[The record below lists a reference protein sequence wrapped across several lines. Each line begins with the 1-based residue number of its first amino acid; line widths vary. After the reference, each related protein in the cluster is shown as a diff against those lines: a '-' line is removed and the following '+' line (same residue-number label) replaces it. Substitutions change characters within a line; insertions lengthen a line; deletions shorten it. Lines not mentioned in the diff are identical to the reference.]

1 MSLFYDENKHLY
13 SGLPSGR
20 LVFLKVYIICER
32 RRERLSIPSSAT
44 DVPAEATL
52 VAPVTCVIT
61 ANYLTFLFEQFN
73 QFGIG
78 ETGLSL
84 LLEGKRA
91 FISGGTRGIGAA
103 LCEIF
108 AREGADIAFNYHASD
123 ELAAEMKAKVEALG
137 RQCLPFKVSVTDRVG
152 MKRVAR
158 EIHEEW
164 DSIDILVN
172 NAAVNKADNFA
183 TTTDRSWDW
192 VVDTN
197 VGSLFAVTKPFYKQ
211 MIRQRKGTILNITS
225 IGAIRAL
232 PTAVHYATSKA
243 AMIGFT
249 KCLSREAANFGI
261 TVNAIAAGIFDTD
274 LGNTLPERLLAAH
287 ENWVSLRRL
296 GQPSELAEFAAFI
309 VSDRNSYMNG
319 EIITVDGGTIT

>member
-1 MSLFYDENKHLY
+1 
-13 SGLPSGR
+13 
-20 LVFLKVYIICER
+20 
-32 RRERLSIPSSAT
+32 
-44 DVPAEATL
+44 
-52 VAPVTCVIT
+52 
-61 ANYLTFLFEQFN
+61 LT
-73 QFGIG
+73 
-78 ETGLSL
+78 L
-84 LLEGKRA
+84 LLEGRTA
-91 FISGGTRGIGAA
+91 FVSGGTRGIGAA

-108 AREGADIAFNYHASD
+108 AREGADVAFNYHSSD
-123 ELAAEMKAKVEALG
+123 DLAETVKAKIEAFG
-137 RQCLPFKVSVTDRVG
+137 RKAAAFKVSVTDRVG

-158 EIHEEW
+158 EVVEAFGH
-164 DSIDILVN
+164 IDILVN

-197 VGSLFAVTKPFYKQ
+197 VDSLFSVTKPFYKQ
-211 MIRQRKGTILNITS
+211 MIRRRSGGTILNITS

-232 PTAVHYATSKA
+232 PTSVHYATSKA

-274 LGNTLPERLLAAH
+274 LGNTLPARLLEAH

-296 GQPSELAEFAAFI
+296 GRPEELAEFAAFI
-309 VSDRNSYMNG
+309 VSSRNSYMNG